1 MAARRKSG
9 AGDRVLEGK
18 HVIGLFVIILL
29 FSALFFSLG
38 FKMGQSQ
45 TDVQAGTKPKG
56 GFDSSIT
63 PRPLTGKHPN
73 GGVTPDAD
81 EPPPTETDSR
91 DSIPWSTHQ
100 NETSATPRSETAKNI
115 APTSVPPA
123 KTAPASLPKNVM
135 QPAHPAPA
143 LVKNTAVVTASRN
156 KSIPAPASTPVVPV
170 GSYTLQVAA
179 LKSEADALDLAN
191 NLRKRK
197 FQAFV
202 LPPQG
207 DKFYRVQVGPF
218 ADQKAADAAKKG
230 LDAAGFKAIVKH

>member
-1 MAARRKSG
+1 M
-9 AGDRVLEGK
+9 LEGK

-56 GFDSSIT
+56 GFLDSSIT
-63 PRPLTGKHPN
+63 PRPLVGKHPT

-81 EPPPTETDSR
+81 EPPPTETNSH
-91 DSIPWSTHQ
+91 DSIPWVTH
-100 NETSATPRSETAKNI
+100 ESGTPATPRTDTAKNI
-115 APTSVPPA
+115 APTNVAPT
-123 KTAPASLPKNVM
+123 KTAPANVPKNVM

-143 LVKNTAVVTASRN
+143 VVKNTAAVTASRN
-156 KSIPAPASTPVVPV
+156 KPILAPASTPVVPV

-218 ADQKAADAAKKG
+218 TDQKAADAAKKG